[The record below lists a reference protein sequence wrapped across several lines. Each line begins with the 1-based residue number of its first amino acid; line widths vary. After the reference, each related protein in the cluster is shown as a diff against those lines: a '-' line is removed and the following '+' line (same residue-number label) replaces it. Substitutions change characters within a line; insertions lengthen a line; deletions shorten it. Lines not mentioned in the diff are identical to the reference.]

1 MGDEGL
7 KALCAGIVEQ
17 AIKDYLL
24 LLKTPNRMVLDGCSR
39 EGLEDWFRSDTFKLI
54 SNLDGDEI
62 IKLCRRES
70 VRNGRRK
77 EFRKYCEKVPK
88 G

>member
-24 LLKTPNRMVLDGCSR
+24 ILKTPRMSVDGWSK
-39 EGLEDWFRSDTFKLI
+39 EGLEDWFQSGTFTMISDL
-54 SNLDGDEI
+54 NGDEV
-62 IKLCRRES
+62 IKLCRREAK
-70 VRNGRRK
+70 RNGRGK
-77 EFRKYCEKVPK
+77 AFRRYGKTVY
-88 G
+88 